1 MTLWSPQQD
10 KALQQVDDWI
20 KNGEEQVFRLFGYAG
35 TGKTTMAKALAEGVN
50 GRVMFGAFTG
60 KAAHVLQTK
69 GCKAQTIHSM
79 IYRSRDKSREQ
90 LRNLEEELAILKRE
104 LHEDGMSQEDIEK
117 HKRVSDMQR
126 LVIQERDAA
135 SQPFFQ
141 LNLESDVRFS
151 KLVIIDECSMVDE
164 RMGSD
169 LLSFG
174 TKILV
179 LGDPAQLPPVKGEGF
194 FTNAEPNIM
203 LDEIHRQAAD
213 NPIIRMASIV
223 RQGGSLQHGDYDES
237 RVIRREELNAEIAL
251 GADQIIVG
259 KNETRHSYNRR
270 LRELQGFT
278 GILPNKTEKLV
289 CLRNNSELGL
299 LNGAIWHVVT
309 IEEQSEED
317 RIRMVVK
324 DERNN
329 ELAVEAH
336 TQHFEG
342 TEIPWFDKK
351 KAQEFT
357 YGYAL
362 TCHKS
367 QGSQWDKVL
376 VMDESRV
383 FRDSRHRWLYTA
395 ITRAAQSVVVA
406 V

>member
-1 MTLWSPQQD
+1 
-10 KALQQVDDWI
+10 
-20 KNGEEQVFRLFGYAG
+20 
-35 TGKTTMAKALAEGVN
+35 
-50 GRVMFGAFTG
+50 
-60 KAAHVLQTK
+60 
-69 GCKAQTIHSM
+69 
-79 IYRSRDKSREQ
+79 
-90 LRNLEEELAILKRE
+90 
-104 LHEDGMSQEDIEK
+104 
-117 HKRVSDMQR
+117 
-126 LVIQERDAA
+126 
-135 SQPFFQ
+135 
-141 LNLESDVRFS
+141 
-151 KLVIIDECSMVDE
+151 
-164 RMGSD
+164 
-169 LLSFG
+169 
-174 TKILV
+174 
-179 LGDPAQLPPVKGEGF
+179 
-194 FTNAEPNIM
+194 
-203 LDEIHRQAAD
+203 
-213 NPIIRMASIV
+213 
-223 RQGGSLQHGDYDES
+223 
-237 RVIRREELNAEIAL
+237 
-251 GADQIIVG
+251 
-259 KNETRHSYNRR
+259 
-270 LRELQGFT
+270 
-278 GILPNKTEKLV
+278 V